1 MSDTGYGDFEFERK
15 FVCAG
20 LPEIVAAEA
29 DPVLLVQAYLLADEG
44 YAVRVRVQG
53 PGAGL
58 HAGDL
63 GGVDEVLDAL
73 APRVE
78 FAALTAKGPHVGGT
92 RYEAERELDPGVAV
106 ELVRRGARHV
116 VKLRHAVWL
125 GDDGWVIDEFA
136 GSNAPLVVAEC
147 ERGGPV
153 VDLVIP
159 DFCVSEVTA
168 DPRFGN
174 EHLAAQPYAGWRERF
189 ERELAVTGPVFSQ
202 EFGSNRLPSQG

>member
-15 FVCAG
+15 FVLDG
-20 LPEIVAAEA
+20 LPAVAATEA
-29 DPVLLVQAYLLADEG
+29 DPVLIVQSYLVAADG
-44 YAVRVRVQG
+44 YAVRVRVQA

-58 HAGDL
+58 RAPDL
-63 GGVDEVLDAL
+63 AAADDVLEAM

-78 FAALTAKGPHVGGT
+78 FAAITAKGPHVGGT
-92 RYEAERELDPGVAV
+92 RYEAERELDPQVAV
-106 ELVRRGARHV
+106 ELVRRGPHHV
-116 VKLRHAVWL
+116 VKLRHALWL
-125 GDDGWVIDEFA
+125 GEDGWVIDEFA
-136 GSNAPLVVAEC
+136 GDNAPLVVAEC

-168 DPRFGN
+168 DTRFGN
-174 EHLAAQPYAGWRERF
+174 EHLAVEPYAGWRQTF

-202 EFGSNRLPSQG
+202 EFGQNRLPR